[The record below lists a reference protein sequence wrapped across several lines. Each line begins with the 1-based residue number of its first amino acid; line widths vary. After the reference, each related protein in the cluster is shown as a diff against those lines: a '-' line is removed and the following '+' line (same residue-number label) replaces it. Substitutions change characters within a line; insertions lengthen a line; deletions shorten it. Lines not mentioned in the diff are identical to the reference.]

1 MLNKKRQNKFPNN
14 RFANN
19 VQRTKKITPHIR
31 KEITNK
37 LNRNGF
43 VRETIPAYDIK
54 NQPTFQG
61 KSNFFNDMFQK
72 NGYFNYLWVPFVILL
87 ITIILDFC
95 LQFAIYS
102 NLNPYYITFAKNSLF
117 FLTFS
122 IVLFCINIATVIYM
136 GLGTAKHNVKFKVAW
151 IRIFKIVA
159 LIFLIESILTFI
171 AYLTFLSP
179 YMNQMFAT
187 EAIKSMYLIYLIAW
201 NLIKAVLYLLMMS
214 LSYLFFFKLKFV

>member
-1 MLNKKRQNKFPNN
+1 MVTNKRQNKFPNN

-19 VQRTKKITPHIR
+19 VQRTKKITPHTR

-43 VRETIPAYDIK
+43 VRETIPANERHQITTPD
-54 NQPTFQG
+54 
-61 KSNFFNDMFQK
+61 KSNFFKDMFFK
-72 NGYFNYLWVPFVILL
+72 TGYFNYLWIPFVILL

-102 NLNPYYITFAKNSLF
+102 NINPYYVTFAKNSLF
-117 FLTFS
+117 FMTFS
-122 IVLFCINIATVIYM
+122 IVLFCVNIASVIYM

-151 IRIFKIVA
+151 LRIFKI
-159 LIFLIESILTFI
+159 IFLIFIVESILTVI

-179 YMNQMFAT
+179 FMTQMFAT
-187 EAIKSMYLIYLIAW
+187 ESIRSMYLIYLIAW
-201 NLIKAVLYLLMMS
+201 NMIKAVLYMLMMS